1 MRKILILS
9 VVFYGFI
16 LPFKSNGQA
25 DMTSHFMDALPQA
38 NYENPAL
45 IPDMRFHFSFPGISS
60 IYAEGYNSG
69 FHFRDVI
76 ETRGDSSYLL
86 LDELINEK
94 LDDANSISLHYAH
107 ELLSL
112 GITADEKMY
121 ISFAVSERFDF
132 RFAYPKELLG
142 LPYNGNGAYLG
153 ETIKMTPLNL
163 KTTHYRQYAVGIA
176 WQQPE
181 FWSAGVRFKL
191 LYGKA
196 NAWTEKTY
204 ASLYTA
210 ENGYALDAEA
220 ELLAHVT
227 LPPGFDPDNTE
238 GDEDIDP
245 EEYLRN
251 TANWGVGLDAGF
263 RFLLS
268 EKFSITG
275 SVIDLGSINFKRNS
289 YTYQNKRTSVTFE
302 GFDAYDYVGM
312 NDSLIE
318 EDIQNTLDSIADKFD
333 IQDKEGE
340 YKMPLTTRFYVGGQY
355 HLNEKNHLGLL
366 FRGQFFGE
374 TFWPSLTASYR
385 HRFGRFL
392 SLSASYTA
400 TPENQLNVG
409 MGAAMN
415 MGPFQLYVISDNW
428 LAALKPEQTRFFNL
442 HIGLNIVARHKEKEK
457 PMFIDY

>member
-1 MRKILILS
+1 MRKILIIP
-9 VVFYGFI
+9 VVFYFFI
-16 LPFKSNGQA
+16 LPFQSIGQA

-38 NYENPAL
+38 HYENPAL
-45 IPDMRFHFSFPGISS
+45 VPDLRFHFSFPGISS

-107 ELLSL
+107 ELFSL
-112 GITADEKMY
+112 GFTANKKMY
-121 ISFAVSERFDF
+121 FSFAVSERFNF
-132 RFAYPKELLG
+132 RFAYPKQLLG

-153 ETIKMTPLNL
+153 ETIEMKPLNL
-163 KTTHYRQYAVGIA
+163 KTTHYRQYAVGFA

-181 FWSAGVRFKL
+181 FWSAGLRVKL

-196 NAWTEKTY
+196 NAWTENAY

-210 ENGYALDAEA
+210 EDGYAIDAEA
-220 ELLAHVT
+220 ELLGHMT

-238 GDEDIDP
+238 DNQNIDP
-245 EEYLRN
+245 KEYLLN

-263 RFLLS
+263 RFMASDKLS
-268 EKFSITG
+268 VTG
-275 SVIDLGSINFKRNS
+275 SVVDLGSIKFNRNS
-289 YTYQNKRTSVTFE
+289 YTYENEKTKVTFE

-318 EDIQNTLDSIADKFD
+318 EDIQNTLDSIADKFN
-333 IQDKEGE
+333 IQDKEGS
-340 YKMPLTTRFYVGGQY
+340 YKMPLTTRFYLGGQY
-355 HLNEKNHLGLL
+355 HLNDKNNLGLL
-366 FRGQFFGE
+366 FRGQFFGDA
-374 TFWPSLTASYR
+374 FRPALTASYR

-400 TPENQLNVG
+400 MPENLMNIG
-409 MGAAMN
+409 LGAAMN
-415 MGPFQLYVISDNW
+415 LGPFQLYVISDNW
-428 LAALKPEQTRFFNL
+428 LAAIQPEQTKFFNV
-442 HIGLNIVARHKEKEK
+442 HVGLNIAARHKKAEK
-457 PMFIDY
+457 PMLIDY